1 MARKRQQ
8 SSHAQSSDQTSGST
22 QSEIDSNPRDHILA
36 KYLQDIRTL
45 PNESAKTHRFAMLLG
60 ELYLD
65 PHLTKSY
72 TSNIE
77 KRILRIDTVHGA
89 KKGRVDAYHG
99 NAVIEFENSLKK
111 TGEHAK
117 GQLREYVSGIW
128 NSEPSKRRSLLAIAT
143 DGIVWQ
149 TYRPSSQGNEKT
161 KVSASDVHLEL
172 LREFTLSRNTFHEF
186 WMWLTSLLYRPQQTR
201 PTAEQFTIDF
211 GSESP
216 AYHDCSATLRR
227 AWQTIHESS
236 EPQLAFETWKE
247 YLTVTYGR
255 LTALSKASNRKIRE
269 AEIEAL
275 FLKHTY
281 LACLARFLVWA
292 SLSKG
297 QVEGELRKVAHD
309 VLSGQFFESCNVANL
324 VEDDFFQWVRGKE
337 PAHILMPVWERLLSH
352 LLTYDLSVIGEDVL
366 KGIYQELI
374 HPKDRHDLGEY
385 YTPDWLCERMVAEL
399 LPARGFA
406 SVLDPA
412 CGSGSFLR
420 ATIKHHERMNPAV
433 SEAAFLQQTLE
444 HVVGVDIHPL
454 AVTIARA
461 TYVLALGDRI
471 HAAHRSIQLPVYLAD
486 SLFLPTEVRQLSIMD
501 QLAGIELKFGGKTAV
516 LPECLVHR
524 PDLFDD
530 AIAACT
536 AIAAEHSQHDKDT
549 IKTMTASLD
558 KTLLALTSLTPVERE
573 QTMLGLWQF
582 TEALADLIRKKKNS
596 IWGFI
601 VRNSYRPAMLRDRF
615 EYVVG
620 NPPWLSYRYISDPAY
635 QQEVKQRAIEEYG
648 IAPKSMK
655 LMTHMEIAT
664 VFLAHCVTTFGK
676 EGCRLGFVMPRSILS
691 ADQHANFRMRT
702 YTAEFR
708 LIQYWDLRN
717 VEPLFQVPA
726 CVIFAVRDKS
736 KGTDADILP
745 AFEWFGKLPA
755 RDIPWDLAAGHLQP
769 IRRKGTV
776 IRIGNRTAFS
786 TSPGRNQSNKPSS
799 YASRFH
805 QGATIVPRSFYFV
818 RIDRPVRDIKSTGLY
833 WAQTDPE
840 QAKGAKPPYQD
851 VHLEGQIEGRFVY
864 MTCLSRHILPFA
876 VLPPATI
883 VVPVETQRGAL
894 SVRTAEQLQKAGYR
908 KMAAWMRNVETIWHE
923 KRKEKATQQTVYE
936 RLDYQRELTNQNLS
950 HQHLVLYNAAGA
962 NVSAAYL
969 DRGLLPLE
977 FLVESKLYWLSCTSP
992 DEAHFLVAILNSR
1005 AVNEAIKPFQSTG
1018 LLGPRDIHKKV
1029 LDLPIPE
1036 YDSRVTLHTSLAE
1049 WGRTLREKAKG
1060 LIESGSLPATLAT
1073 QRALIR
1079 ESFQDDLQEV
1089 DKLVSKLLE
1098 LHLVPLY

>member
-1 MARKRQQ
+1 
-8 SSHAQSSDQTSGST
+8 
-22 QSEIDSNPRDHILA
+22 
-36 KYLQDIRTL
+36 
-45 PNESAKTHRFAMLLG
+45 MLLG

-72 TSNIE
+72 TSSIE
-77 KRILRIDTVHGA
+77 KRILRIDTGHGA
-89 KKGRVDAYHG
+89 KKGRADAYHG
-99 NAVIEFENSLKK
+99 NAIIEFENSLKA
-111 TGEHAK
+111 TGAHAK
-117 GQLREYVSGIW
+117 EQLKEYVSGIW
-128 NSEPSKRRSLLAIAT
+128 NSEHSKRRALLAIAT

-149 TYRPSSQGNEKT
+149 TYRPSIRGNEKT
-161 KVSASDVHLEL
+161 KVSANDVHLEL
-172 LREFTLSRNTFHEF
+172 LREFTLSQKTFHEF
-186 WMWLTSLLYRPQQTR
+186 WIWLTSLLYRPQQIR

-216 AYHDCSATLRR
+216 AYHDCSATLDR
-227 AWQTIHESS
+227 AWQTIRESS

-255 LTALSKASNRKIRE
+255 LTALSKASNPKIRE

-297 QVEGELRKVAHD
+297 KAVGDLRKIAHD
-309 VLSGQFFESCNVANL
+309 VLSGQFFESHNVANL
-324 VEDDFFQWVRGKE
+324 VEDDFFQWVRRGE
-337 PAHILMPVWERLLSH
+337 PAPILAPAWERVLSH
-352 LLTYDLSVIGEDVL
+352 LLTYDLSAIGEDVL

-385 YTPDWLCERMVAEL
+385 YTPDWLCERMVTEL
-399 LPARGFA
+399 LPATGFA

-420 ATIKHHERMNPAV
+420 ATIKHYERTNPGV
-433 SEAAFLQQTLE
+433 SEAALLQKILE
-444 HVVGVDIHPL
+444 HVVGIDIHPL

-461 TYVLALGDRI
+461 TYVLALGKHI
-471 HAAHRSIQLPVYLAD
+471 HTAHRSIQIPVYLAD
-486 SLFLPTEVRQLSIMD
+486 SLFLPTEVRQLNIID
-501 QLAGIELKFGGKTAV
+501 QLAGIELKFGGKTVV

-524 PDLFDD
+524 PELFDD

-536 AIAAEHSQHDKDT
+536 GIAADHSQQDKDT

-558 KTLLALTSLTPVERE
+558 KTLPALTSLTPAERG

-582 TEALADLIRKKKNS
+582 TEALAELIRTKKNS

-601 VRNSYRPAMLRDRF
+601 VRNSYRPAMLRGRF
-615 EYVVG
+615 KYVVG
-620 NPPWLSYRYISDPAY
+620 NPPWLSYRYISDPLY
-635 QQEVKQRAIEEYG
+635 QQEVKKRAIDEYG

-676 EGCRLGFVMPRSILS
+676 EGCQLGFVMPRSILS

-708 LIQYWDLRN
+708 LVQYWDLRN

-726 CVIFAVRDKS
+726 CVIFAVRDES

-745 AFEWFGKLPA
+745 AFEWFGRLPA
-755 RDIPWDLAAGHLQP
+755 KDIPWDLAVGHLQP
-769 IRRKGTV
+769 IKRKGTV
-776 IRIGNRTAFS
+776 IRIGSRTAFS
-786 TSPGRNQSNKPSS
+786 TSPGRNRSNKSSS

-805 QGATIVPRSFYFV
+805 QGATILPRSFYFV
-818 RIDRPVRDIKSTGLY
+818 QIDRPVREIRSTGLY
-833 WAQTDPE
+833 WARTDLE

-851 VHLEGQIEGRFVY
+851 VQLEGQIEGRFVY

-876 VLPPATI
+876 VLDPATI
-883 VVPVETQRGAL
+883 AVPVEVQRGAV

-908 KMAAWMRNVETIWHE
+908 KMAAWMRNVETTWNE
-923 KRKEKATQQTVYE
+923 KRKEKAAQQTVYE
-936 RLDYQRELTNQNLS
+936 WLDYQNKLTTQNLS

-969 DRGLLPLE
+969 NRGLLSLE
-977 FLVESKLYWLSCTSP
+977 FLVDHKLYWLPCTSP

-1005 AVNEAIKPFQSTG
+1005 SVNEAIKPFQSMG
-1018 LLGPRDIHKKV
+1018 LLGERDIHKKV

-1036 YDSRVTLHTSLAE
+1036 YDSRIALHTSLVE
-1049 WGRTLREKAKG
+1049 WGKTLREKAMG
-1060 LIESGSLPATLAT
+1060 LIGSGPLPATLAK

-1079 ESFQDDLQEV
+1079 ESFQEDFQEL

>member
-1 MARKRQQ
+1 MTGKKLRNSHHA
-8 SSHAQSSDQTSGST
+8 SSVDHKSGCTQTELDSD
-22 QSEIDSNPRDHILA
+22 PRDHILT
-36 KYLQDIRTL
+36 KYLQDVRNL
-45 PNESAKTHRFAMLLG
+45 QNESAKTHRFAMLLG

-72 TSNIE
+72 TSSIE
-77 KRILRIDTVHGA
+77 KRILRIDTGHGV
-89 KKGRVDAYHG
+89 KKGRADAYHG
-99 NAVIEFENSLKK
+99 NAVIEFENSLKA
-111 TGEHAK
+111 TGTHAK
-117 GQLREYVSGIW
+117 EQLREYVSGIW
-128 NSEPSKRRSLLAIAT
+128 NSEPKRRALLAIAT

-149 TYRPSSQGNEKT
+149 TYRPSIRGNEKT
-161 KVSASDVHLEL
+161 KVSAKDVHLEL

-186 WMWLTSLLYRPQQTR
+186 WIWLTSLLYRPQQTR

-216 AYHDCSATLRR
+216 AYHDCATTLER
-227 AWQTIHESS
+227 AWQTIRESS

-255 LTALSKASNRKIRE
+255 LTALSKASNPKIRE

-281 LACLARFLVWA
+281 LACVARFLVWA

-297 QVEGELRKVAHD
+297 QGVGDLRKIVHD
-309 VLSGQFFESCNVANL
+309 VLSGQFFESHNVANL
-324 VEDDFFQWVRGKE
+324 VEDDFFQWVRRGE
-337 PAHILMPVWERLLSH
+337 PANIMAPAWERVLSH
-352 LLTYDLSVIGEDVL
+352 LLTYDLSAIGEDVL

-374 HPKDRHDLGEY
+374 HPEDRHDLGEY
-385 YTPDWLCERMVAEL
+385 YTPDWLCERIVTEL
-399 LPARGFA
+399 LPATGFA

-420 ATIKHHERMNPAV
+420 ATIKHYERTSSGV
-433 SEAAFLQQTLE
+433 SEAALLQKILE
-444 HVVGVDIHPL
+444 HVVGIDIHPL

-461 TYVLALGDRI
+461 TYVLALGEHI
-471 HAAHRSIQLPVYLAD
+471 HTAHRSIQIPVYLAD
-486 SLFLPTEVRQLSIMD
+486 SLFLPTEVRQLNIID

-524 PDLFDD
+524 PEIFDD

-536 AIAAEHSQHDKDT
+536 DIAADHSQQDKDT

-558 KTLLALTSLTPVERE
+558 KTLPALTSLTLVERE

-582 TEALADLIRKKKNS
+582 TEALAELIRIKKNS

-620 NPPWLSYRYISDPAY
+620 NPPWLSYRYISDPFY
-635 QQEVKQRAIEEYG
+635 QQEVKKRAIEEYG

-676 EGCRLGFVMPRSILS
+676 EGCQLGFVMPRSILS

-708 LIQYWDLRN
+708 LVQYWDLRN

-726 CVIFAVRDKS
+726 CVIFAVRDQS

-755 RDIPWDLAAGHLQP
+755 KDIPWGRAVGHLQP
-769 IRRKGTV
+769 IKRKGTV
-776 IRIGNRTAFS
+776 IRIGSRTAFS
-786 TSPGRNQSNKPSS
+786 TSSGRNLPNKSSS

-805 QGATIVPRSFYFV
+805 QGATILPRSFYFV
-818 RIDRPVRDIKSTGLY
+818 QIDRPVREIRSTGLY
-833 WAQTDPE
+833 WARTDPE

-851 VHLEGQIEGRFVY
+851 VQLEGQIEGRFVY
-864 MTCLSRHILPFA
+864 LTCLSRHILPFA
-876 VLPPATI
+876 VLTPAII
-883 VVPVETQRGAL
+883 VVPVEAQHGAL

-908 KMAAWMRNVETIWHE
+908 KMAGWMRKVETIWHE
-923 KRKEKATQQTVYE
+923 KRKEKAAQQTVYE
-936 RLDYQRELTNQNLS
+936 RLDYQRELTTQILS

-969 DRGLLPLE
+969 DRGLLPLD
-977 FLVESKLYWLSCTSP
+977 FLVDHKLYWLPCASP

-1005 AVNEAIKPFQSTG
+1005 AVNEAIKPFQSMG
-1018 LLGPRDIHKKV
+1018 LLGERDIHKKV

-1049 WGRTLREKAKG
+1049 WGKTLREKAKG
-1060 LIESGSLPATLAT
+1060 LIESRPLPATLAI

-1079 ESFQDDLQEV
+1079 DSFQDDFQEL

-1098 LHLVPLY
+1098 LHFVPLY